1 MLAGKSPSQQ
11 SSFFPPTPDPLMT
24 ATSADR
30 QTLRLD
36 ELSEALRISRQTLV
50 RWTDRGLIE
59 ADLDWGVSNEN
70 QELRLI
76 ALTQSTVDFLEGFA
90 GEYREDTVSRTEAR
104 RLLKLIDR
112 NQVQKL
118 IRQGSIKARKVK
130 GETRVS
136 VGSVEDY
143 LMTLEEIE

>member
-1 MLAGKSPSQQ
+1 
-11 SSFFPPTPDPLMT
+11 MT
-24 ATSADR
+24 DVASAS
-30 QTLRLD
+30 TLRLD
-36 ELSEALRISRQTLV
+36 ELSEAIRISRQTLV

-59 ADLDWGVSNEN
+59 AELDWGVSAANA
-70 QELRLI
+70 QTRLMKI
-76 ALTQSTVDFLEGFA
+76 SDSSLDFLRGFA
-90 GEYREDTVSRTEAR
+90 DEYRDDTVSRTEAR

-143 LMTLEEIE
+143 LMTLEEVI

>member
-1 MLAGKSPSQQ
+1 
-11 SSFFPPTPDPLMT
+11 MT
-24 ATSADR
+24 DTR
-30 QTLRLD
+30 KTLRLD

-50 RWTDRGLIE
+50 RWTDRGLIN
-59 ADLDWGVSNEN
+59 ADLDWGVSDDNE
-70 QELRLI
+70 ETRLI
-76 ALTQSTVDFLEGFA
+76 EVDQSTLDFLEGFA

-118 IRQGSIKARKVK
+118 IRQGSIKARKIK

-143 LMTLEEIE
+143 LMTLEETE

>member
-1 MLAGKSPSQQ
+1 
-11 SSFFPPTPDPLMT
+11 MT
-24 ATSADR
+24 TDDR

-36 ELSEALRISRQTLV
+36 ELSEAIRISRQTLV
-50 RWTDRGLIE
+50 RWTDRGLIN
-59 ADLDWGVSNEN
+59 ADLDWGVSDDNAET
-70 QELRLI
+70 RLI
-76 ALTQSTVDFLEGFA
+76 QLDQSTIEFLEGFA

-118 IRQGSIKARKVK
+118 IRQGSIKARKIK

-143 LMTLEEIE
+143 LMTLEDTE

>member
-1 MLAGKSPSQQ
+1 M
-11 SSFFPPTPDPLMT
+11 
-24 ATSADR
+24 ATLTDHR
-30 QTLRLD
+30 KTLRLD

-50 RWTDRGLIE
+50 RWTDRGLIS
-59 ADLDWGVSNEN
+59 ADLDWGVSDTN
-70 QELRLI
+70 QETRLI
-76 ALTQSTVDFLEGFA
+76 EVDQSTLDFLEGFA
-90 GEYREDTVSRTEAR
+90 GEYRDDTVSRTEAR

-143 LMTLEEIE
+143 LMTLEETE

>member
-1 MLAGKSPSQQ
+1 M
-11 SSFFPPTPDPLMT
+11 
-24 ATSADR
+24 ADR
-30 QTLRLD
+30 PAPTSSNTLRLD

-50 RWTDRGLIE
+50 NWADRGLIE
-59 ADLDWGVSNEN
+59 ASLDWGVSEQNE
-70 QELRLI
+70 ELRLI
-76 ALTQSTVDFLEGFA
+76 QISSTSLDFLRDFA
-90 GEYREDTVSRTEAR
+90 SEYREDTVSRTEAR

-143 LMTLEEIE
+143 LMSLEST

>member
-1 MLAGKSPSQQ
+1 M
-11 SSFFPPTPDPLMT
+11 PDD
-24 ATSADR
+24 AR
-30 QTLRLD
+30 TLRLD
-36 ELSEALRISRQTLV
+36 ELSEAILISRQTLV
-50 RWTDRGLIE
+50 HWTDRGLID
-59 ADLDWGVSNEN
+59 ASLDWGVSDANVET
-70 QELRLI
+70 RLI
-76 ALTQSTVDFLEGFA
+76 QLSDSTLDFLRGFA
-90 GEYREDTVSRTEAR
+90 DEYRDDTVSRTEAR

-143 LMTLEEIE
+143 LMTLEDV

>member
-1 MLAGKSPSQQ
+1 
-11 SSFFPPTPDPLMT
+11 MT
-24 ATSADR
+24 ATDA

-50 RWTDRGLIE
+50 RWTDRGLID
-59 ADLDWGVSNEN
+59 AALDWGVSDSNE
-70 QELRLI
+70 ETRLI
-76 ALTQSTVDFLEGFA
+76 QLTPSTRDFLEGFA

-118 IRQGSIKARKVK
+118 IRQGSIKAKKIK

-143 LMTLEEIE
+143 LMTLEETD

>member
-1 MLAGKSPSQQ
+1 M
-11 SSFFPPTPDPLMT
+11 
-24 ATSADR
+24 ATTTDS

-50 RWTDRGLIE
+50 RWTDRGLID
-59 ADLDWGVSNEN
+59 ADLDWGVSDANE
-70 QELRLI
+70 ELRLI
-76 ALTQSTVDFLEGFA
+76 QINQSTRDFLEGFA

-118 IRQGSIKARKVK
+118 IRQGSIKARKIK

-143 LMTLEEIE
+143 LMTLETDE

>member
-1 MLAGKSPSQQ
+1 MISP
-11 SSFFPPTPDPLMT
+11 P
-24 ATSADR
+24 ADR

-36 ELSEALRISRQTLV
+36 ELSEAIRISRQTLV

-59 ADLDWGVSNEN
+59 ADLDWGVSDQN

-118 IRQGSIKARKVK
+118 IRQGSIKAKKIK

-143 LMTLEEIE
+143 LMTLEEEE

>member
-1 MLAGKSPSQQ
+1 MD
-11 SSFFPPTPDPLMT
+11 TP
-24 ATSADR
+24 AAA
-30 QTLRLD
+30 TLRLD
-36 ELSEALRISRQTLV
+36 ELSEAIRISRQTLV
-50 RWTDRGLIE
+50 RWTDRGLINAE
-59 ADLDWGVSNEN
+59 LDWGVSDANAET
-70 QELRLI
+70 RLI
-76 ALTQSTVDFLEGFA
+76 QISEASLDFLRGFA
-90 GEYREDTVSRTEAR
+90 DEYRDDTVSRTEAR

-143 LMTLEEIE
+143 LMTLEEVD

>member
-1 MLAGKSPSQQ
+1 M
-11 SSFFPPTPDPLMT
+11 PTLTD
-24 ATSADR
+24 DR
-30 QTLRLD
+30 KTLRLD

-50 RWTDRGLIE
+50 RWTDRGLIA
-59 ADLDWGVSNEN
+59 ADLGWGVSDDNRET
-70 QELRLI
+70 RLI
-76 ALTQSTVDFLEGFA
+76 EVDQSTLDFLEGFA

-143 LMTLEEIE
+143 LMTLEVVE

>member
-1 MLAGKSPSQQ
+1 M
-11 SSFFPPTPDPLMT
+11 
-24 ATSADR
+24 ATTTDA

-50 RWTDRGLIE
+50 RWTDRGLID
-59 ADLDWGVSNEN
+59 AALDWGVSDENE
-70 QELRLI
+70 ELRLI
-76 ALTQSTVDFLEGFA
+76 QLTRTTLDFLEEFA
-90 GEYREDTVSRTEAR
+90 DEYREDTVSRTEAR

-118 IRQGSIKARKVK
+118 IRQGSIKARKIK

-143 LMTLEEIE
+143 LMTLEVED

>member
-1 MLAGKSPSQQ
+1 MD
-11 SSFFPPTPDPLMT
+11 TP
-24 ATSADR
+24 AAS
-30 QTLRLD
+30 TLRLD
-36 ELSEALRISRQTLV
+36 ELSEAIRISRQTLV
-50 RWTDRGLIE
+50 RWTDRGLINAE
-59 ADLDWGVSNEN
+59 LDWGVSDANA
-70 QELRLI
+70 QTRLMKI
-76 ALTQSTVDFLEGFA
+76 SDSSLDFLRGFA
-90 GEYREDTVSRTEAR
+90 GEYRDDTVSRTEAR

-143 LMTLEEIE
+143 LMTLEEVV